1 MAWQKRSSGNKHDSN
16 TGHAV
21 LVESATRKVI
31 AFIMKTKL
39 CSVCLGHKR
48 KKDDTQPVREHKC
61 NVNHHGSAGSM
72 EPQAILEMVV
82 DLYDNRCS
90 FAKFVITDDDSSIKA
105 KCKWNNEDWM
115 LNNNTTTA
123 PKVLTRHGKETHRPN
138 RGELPRHVPEPE
150 FLADPNHRKK
160 TLKGVLY
167 KHLKTKTKERCG
179 LTRCDVMRVTT
190 NFCYMVRSLQQC
202 TTDEQILNAGKAVV
216 EHHFDN
222 HEHCGSFCKRKAMT
236 TEERQEQQKPYR
248 DKEKHAELHNCLTLA
263 IARFVSLPSLREVQ
277 HGSDTLLNESL
288 NNTIAWLAPKNK
300 TCGSTQSLLNR
311 IAIAICIST
320 LGTRECFDRLFVKL
334 GIAATPDILCHLDKQ
349 QRTRSHRIETYK
361 KALSKLK
368 RNKKFHALLKKHTE
382 EAKKK
387 DGFYEPGV
395 GMDGG
400 HAEGETAAAT
410 RPTKATVIC
419 PCCKKKGHKTTRSK
433 FCDYFE
439 GKSNAANAATTCAD
453 VDVVEFQAMMD
464 GDEQELL
471 DQLPLDEDNKELFD
485 CLEEA
490 DNDSDDDDDDDDK
503 DVESGIL

>member
-1 MAWQKRSSGNKHDSN
+1 
-16 TGHAV
+16 
-21 LVESATRKVI
+21 
-31 AFIMKTKL
+31 
-39 CSVCLGHKR
+39 
-48 KKDDTQPVREHKC
+48 
-61 NVNHHGSAGSM
+61 
-72 EPQAILEMVV
+72 
-82 DLYDNRCS
+82 
-90 FAKFVITDDDSSIKA
+90 
-105 KCKWNNEDWM
+105 
-115 LNNNTTTA
+115 
-123 PKVLTRHGKETHRPN
+123 
-138 RGELPRHVPEPE
+138 
-150 FLADPNHRKK
+150 
-160 TLKGVLY
+160 
-167 KHLKTKTKERCG
+167 
-179 LTRCDVMRVTT
+179 
-190 NFCYMVRSLQQC
+190 
-202 TTDEQILNAGKAVV
+202 
-216 EHHFDN
+216 
-222 HEHCGSFCKRKAMT
+222 
-236 TEERQEQQKPYR
+236 
-248 DKEKHAELHNCLTLA
+248 
-263 IARFVSLPSLREVQ
+263 
-277 HGSDTLLNESL
+277 
-288 NNTIAWLAPKNK
+288 
-300 TCGSTQSLLNR
+300 
-311 IAIAICIST
+311 
-320 LGTRECFDRLFVKL
+320 
-334 GIAATPDILCHLDKQ
+334 
-349 QRTRSHRIETYK
+349 
-361 KALSKLK
+361 LSKLK